1 MSARIG
7 EPYDGASPVQLHFT
21 LPVAGSNVTR
31 EFPPGTD
38 GSGSVTP
45 QTVVFWS
52 LVRSPMSRAAA
63 GLIVVSDP
71 FD

>member
-1 MSARIG
+1 MLPTSTPVIG
-7 EPYDGASPVQLHFT
+7 TVLTT
-21 LPVAGSNVTR
+21 LPLAGSNVTS
-31 EFPPGTD
+31 EFPPETER
-38 GSGSVTP
+38 SGRVTP

-63 GLIVVSDP
+63 GLIVVRDP